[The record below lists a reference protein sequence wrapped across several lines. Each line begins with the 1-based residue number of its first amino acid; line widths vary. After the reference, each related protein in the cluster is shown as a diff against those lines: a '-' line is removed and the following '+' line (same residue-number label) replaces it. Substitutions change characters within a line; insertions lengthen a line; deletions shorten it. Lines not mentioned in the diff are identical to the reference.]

1 MVYSA
6 HVWWSWGWFIIGF
19 TAFTMIQ
26 PDQPIHDMSGYER
39 IKPNVWI
46 YIYIWYDHVWIWTIR
61 LTAHVHQMLLGQ
73 QMGRLPISSGT
84 QEIRKWIQVTRLNYP
99 DQMTSNYYPLT
110 KQCCDGPSQCWTM
123 LNMFDLL
130 LCMADFHLQNAP
142 KNSLHG
148 TRPSLCWTLRT
159 QRLEF
164 AHNTAE

>member
-1 MVYSA
+1 MVYY
-6 HVWWSWGWFIIGF
+6 WIYRIYNDPTWSTNSWYEWIWK
-19 TAFTMIQ
+19 
-26 PDQPIHDMSGYER
+26 DQTKCLD
-39 IKPNVWI
+39 I
-46 YIYIWYDHVWIWTIR
+46 YIYIWYDHVWKWTIR

>member
-1 MVYSA
+1 MYGDPGDGLLLDLP
-6 HVWWSWGWFIIGF
+6 HLQWSNLINQF
-19 TAFTMIQ
+19 MIWV
-26 PDQPIHDMSGYER
+26 DMKGSNQMFGY
-39 IKPNVWI
+39 I